1 MKNVYIKYNPY
12 KLTTEVLIDGK
23 EVKKNS
29 RLNISNEHLQEW
41 VDKLPE
47 FLEEECRTNQIN
59 LEFCGTELDYE
70 DVLEAAKEAAKRG
83 LQINVTHIP
92 VKEID
97 DKEKLITDIFEEIK
111 EGPFEELKQ
120 PDVIRAFELAKSS
133 DFGLYNI

>member
-59 LEFCGTELDYE
+59 LEFC
-70 DVLEAAKEAAKRG
+70 
-83 LQINVTHIP
+83 
-92 VKEID
+92 
-97 DKEKLITDIFEEIK
+97 
-111 EGPFEELKQ
+111 
-120 PDVIRAFELAKSS
+120 
-133 DFGLYNI
+133 